1 MVESKNILFWDVYEK
16 AKQKGVKLSDQI
28 INSFEFGTCPVDK
41 DKRDKLLYI
50 LDYLE
55 IIKNSKYT
63 YYHIEG
69 LTLIS
74 NILNTI

>member
-1 MVESKNILFWDVYEK
+1 MVDSKNKLFWDVHEK
-16 AKQKGVKLSDQI
+16 AKQKGVKVSNQI

-41 DKRDKLLYI
+41 KKRDTLLYI
-50 LDYLE
+50 IEYLE